1 MNKSLIEIVEERLRE
16 AQAKKTFKDS
26 EIRVGGSRKEKAM
39 LNKLSQFTLD
49 DLNFN
54 FADFEEAT
62 VIPFIVKSKVFPAF
76 NFQKEIGCTS
86 GAAFYKSKIRDAFPA
101 KPLYLS
107 RPALKA
113 YIGFGG
119 LFYEKL
125 LSAPTLNRVM
135 EEVGKISAKSDY
147 YLPKFVFGD
156 NMSTV
161 TEAVE
166 ILLQEN
172 GVNFDLRKE
181 FVNFDDLYQYY
192 LEAAPKIS
200 SLSEEK
206 HYILNEYFLFNLAIA
221 FMPDFVASLTRNEKV
236 RLPDRPNKYFL
247 SFFFKSRFGNIID
260 VHYDEN
266 EINPIKMAYSESAA
280 KAIFQ
285 ANEYDQL
292 TEAESQILIQK
303 AINPLLDRKAK
314 YEKEYALAAAAKDVY
329 EFDDLI
335 QSEQIKDYLLLLM
348 FDKSKKSGA
357 RKSLRNLYNITQRQ
371 TNFAK
376 LDNLEDKKY
385 YISRYLVT
393 LEMWIKSVN
402 DQIEKIKDKFKPRSE
417 DWSWAEKEAPTGG
430 QSTKPKKQAIHSKE
444 VLTHIE
450 RKGGLLIDKNRL
462 SNIEAIND
470 YLSITFGF
478 RAFEY
483 GASLPDREAKEILF
497 HFLGAMSDISEILN
511 LDFATLNRRCGLSMG
526 FGSRGRGRAKAHY
539 EPLARIINLTRSN
552 GDGSVAHELAHFID
566 NQVPRLDH
574 PDNYNYLQYATE
586 NNNINPSGKHH
597 RPGDVKNPT
606 VASVFFGIMRYIVSG
621 NTGISTKHQAY
632 IDYEAD
638 ASRVVEGTVY
648 KIGDDILFGIRA
660 GGIGLENLVEFIDST
675 PQYSRYFP
683 SYEQTPKS
691 NLFLY
696 DYIISKLGVDK
707 YTFKIKS
714 ERSVYFADSANV
726 GGDYWTTNTELF
738 ARAFETYVFDKLKNA
753 GRYNNFLTSG
763 EFEDETAV
771 GRPYPNGEQR
781 KTLYFMFDKMIE
793 VMKEAYAIP
802 DFQPFTEEKNIY
814 FNEIIN
820 ISENK
825 PEKHKK
831 DFELKMATLLALLKA
846 EKPEM
851 GVGGDLEKE
860 MTTKGEGILLFWE
873 LGKLAAKHNYNEVY
887 LELLNQFFAVHNVP
901 EILKQMRLI
910 YSSVIKNAGLE
921 AYGNTMMTASGYKI
935 IELFEEMTPENQTDT
950 LNKVSILQRV
960 IDVCILVR
968 SNEEINKKEAG
979 STYRGFWWRA
989 IEKTYFQKRE
999 ADFKKPTQK
1008 TWEAIHAET
1017 KFAASVIFDDNAY
1030 EGHDL
1035 HFCNELESEYDTFL
1049 KAKKHG
1055 FDKIAHI
1062 DEYGRAK
1069 YPLKEIMKEEFKL
1082 KALEASIEISQLP
1095 NGEYVN
1101 GFRLGDSTS
1110 GSFSGPSIYNR
1121 PFATIQEAIKDFY
1134 VGTRHYFRGNFP
1146 YTPAVYSTLK
1156 ALYKMI
1162 HERLNISPA
1171 DIEEQTVLDNE
1182 KLAKLSGKS
1191 EKPQTA
1197 PTAESG
1203 GELQYDKEGN
1213 MLGDGSWHVDY
1224 DVFDFFEYPEV
1235 SNSVSKS
1242 ASTESV
1248 YVTYHNSKND
1258 KSITLRFSNHANN
1271 AVKFGDQLNGYTA
1284 SKQEVMYFL
1293 GLIKRT
1299 FMPKTKLSI
1308 SWYKIPKKDMQ
1319 NYEMGD
1325 KTLPELYALG
1335 EGADISKY
1343 KGKLAKDSNALI
1355 TGDKVELVEETK
1367 LNAFGQQYSLGK
1379 YIYHID

>member
-1 MNKSLIEIVEERLRE
+1 MNKSLSEIVEQRLRE

-76 NFQKEIGCTS
+76 NIQDQKEIGCTS
-86 GAAFYKSKIRDAFPA
+86 GAAFYKSKIREAFPA

-107 RPALKA
+107 RPALKT
-113 YIGFGG
+113 YVGFGG
-119 LFYEKL
+119 LFYGKIL
-125 LSAPTLNRVM
+125 AAPTLNRVM
-135 EEVGKISAKSDY
+135 EEVGKISSKCDY

-156 NMSTV
+156 NMSTI

-166 ILLQEN
+166 ILISEN
-172 GVNFDLRKE
+172 EIDFDLRKE
-181 FVNFDDLYQYY
+181 FVDFDDLYQYY
-192 LEAAPKIS
+192 LEAGPKIGA
-200 SLSEEK
+200 LSNK
-206 HYILNEYFLFNLAIA
+206 AKLLNEYFLFNLATA
-221 FMPDFVASLTRNEKV
+221 FMPDFLASLTRYEKS
-236 RLPDRPNKYFL
+236 RLPEAPNKYFL
-247 SFFFKSRFGNIID
+247 SYFFKSRFGNIID
-260 VHYDEN
+260 VLYSETTYN
-266 EINPIKMAYSESAA
+266 IMTMAYSESAA

-292 TEAESQILIQK
+292 TEEQAQILIQK

-335 QSEQIKDYLLLLM
+335 QSEQIKDYLLHLM

-402 DQIEKIKDKFKPRSE
+402 DQIEKIRDKFKPRSE

-574 PDNYNYLQYATE
+574 SDTYNYLQYATE
-586 NNNINPSGKHH
+586 NNDINPSNKHH
-597 RPGDVKNPT
+597 RPGNVSNYN
-606 VASVFFGIMRYIVSG
+606 VASVFRDIMRFIVSG
-621 NTGISTKHQAY
+621 TVGILPTNNKAY

-638 ASRVVEGTVY
+638 ASRVAEGTIY
-648 KIGDDILFGIRA
+648 KIGDNILFGIRA
-660 GGIGLENLVEFIDST
+660 AGIGLEKLVDFIDST
-675 PQYSRYFP
+675 PEYSRYLP
-683 SYEQTPKS
+683 SYEQTPKA
-691 NLFLY
+691 NFFLY

-714 ERSVYFADSANV
+714 DRSVYFADSANV

-753 GRYNNFLTSG
+753 DRYNNFLTSG
-763 EFEDETAV
+763 EFEDEAAI
-771 GRPYPNGEQR
+771 GRPYPRGEQR
-781 KTLYFMFDKMIE
+781 KTLYYMFDKLIE
-793 VMKEAYAIP
+793 VIKQAYAIP

-873 LGKLAAKHNYNEVY
+873 LGKLAAKHDYNETY
-887 LELLNQFFAVHNVP
+887 LTLLNQFFAVPNVP

-910 YSSVIKNAGLE
+910 YSSVIRNAGLE
-921 AYGNTMMTASGYKI
+921 AYGNTMMAAAGYKM
-935 IELFEEMTPENQTDT
+935 IELFEEMTSENQTET

-968 SNEEINKKEAG
+968 NNEEINQKEAG
-979 STYRGFWWRA
+979 STYRGYWWRVIA
-989 IEKTYFQKRE
+989 KTYFAKRE
-999 ADFKKPTQK
+999 ADFKKSTQK
-1008 TWEAIHAET
+1008 TWEIIHAES
-1017 KFAASVIFDDNAY
+1017 KFAESVIFDEKYTDDNAH

-1035 HFCNELESEYDTFL
+1035 DFCNELESEYDTFL

-1055 FDKIAHI
+1055 FDKIAQI

-1110 GSFSGPSIYNR
+1110 GSFSGPSINNR

-1146 YTPAVYSTLK
+1146 YAPAVYSTLK

-1191 EKPQTA
+1191 EKPQTVVNVI
-1197 PTAESG
+1197 P
-1203 GELQYDKEGN
+1203 K
-1213 MLGDGSWHVDY
+1213 GSTPFDRQAQKYIMSYLDLRAQKKAFKSYLNFMKKNFSSLDY
-1224 DVFDFFEYPEV
+1224 DIYTIVDLNIKEL
-1235 SNSVSKS
+1235 
-1242 ASTESV
+1242 
-1248 YVTYHNSKND
+1248 YHF
-1258 KSITLRFSNHANN
+1258 KSIKDLYQGALNLDLENFDIVRETRKGEYHY
-1271 AVKFGDQLNGYTA
+1271 FGLCYRK
-1284 SKQEVMYFL
+1284 SF
-1293 GLIKRT
+1293 
-1299 FMPKTKLSI
+1299 
-1308 SWYKIPKKDMQ
+1308 
-1319 NYEMGD
+1319 
-1325 KTLPELYALG
+1325 
-1335 EGADISKY
+1335 
-1343 KGKLAKDSNALI
+1343 
-1355 TGDKVELVEETK
+1355 
-1367 LNAFGQQYSLGK
+1367 
-1379 YIYHID
+1379 